1 MITICE
7 VSMKYHV
14 SKDTLRFYEK
24 EKLIGPIRKNK
35 SGIREYQDSDL
46 ERIEFVLCMRSAG
59 LSIAVLRKYQEL
71 YDKGDNTKEMR
82 LNLLLNEKKK
92 LKEKIKCMNDAFKK
106 LEYKIKLYQES

>member
-7 VSMKYHV
+7 VSMKYHI

-35 SGIREYQDSDL
+35 SGIREYQNSDL
-46 ERIEFVLCMRSAG
+46 ERIKFVHCMRSES
-59 LSIAVLRKYQEL
+59 LRIEVLRKKKKL
-71 YDKGDNTKEMR
+71 YEKGNNKKEMR

-92 LKEKIKCMNDAFKK
+92 LKEKNKCMNDAFKK